1 MQFGQL
7 KRREFISLVGS
18 MAAAWPLAA
27 RAQQQAMPV
36 VGYLC
41 VGEVIAEQMAA
52 LRRGLGEQG
61 YFEGHNFIFEA
72 RSTENYDRIPALAAE
87 LVARGVA
94 VIFTFSNLIAVEA
107 AKAATSTI
115 PIVFTMGADPV
126 LQGLVANLNRPGA
139 NVTGVTYLVAGT
151 ELKRLELLRE
161 LVPQAPT
168 FAYLVNPSNP
178 ATELNTR
185 NLQTAAHSIG
195 QRLIVMNAATPLEI
209 DTAFATLPREQ
220 ARGLLVEGDG
230 LFEARRSQ
238 LIVLAARY
246 IVPAIYFAPE
256 FVSGGGLMSYSDDRA
271 ESFRQAGAY
280 VGRIL
285 KGEKPADLPVLQP
298 TKFQFAINVSTA
310 RALGLEFA
318 PSFLVRADTVIE

>member
-161 LVPQAPT
+161 LVPQAST
-168 FAYLVNPSNP
+168 VAYLVTPGNP

-209 DTAFATLPREQ
+209 DTAFATLAREQ

>member
-161 LVPQAPT
+161 L
-168 FAYLVNPSNP
+168 
-178 ATELNTR
+178 
-185 NLQTAAHSIG
+185 AHSLG

-209 DTAFATLPREQ
+209 DTAFATLAREQ

-271 ESFRQAGAY
+271 ESFRQAGLY

-285 KGEKPADLPVLQP
+285 QGEKPAALPVLQP

>member
-161 LVPQAPT
+161 L
-168 FAYLVNPSNP
+168 
-178 ATELNTR
+178 
-185 NLQTAAHSIG
+185 AHSIG

-209 DTAFATLPREQ
+209 DTAFATLAREQ

>member
-1 MQFGQL
+1 M
-7 KRREFISLVGS
+7 KRREFVTLLGG
-18 MAAAWPLAA
+18 AAAWPLAA
-27 RAQQQAMPV
+27 RGQQSAMPV
-36 VGYLC
+36 IGYLS
-41 VGEVIAEQMAA
+41 VGDPIPFQITA
-52 LRRGLGEQG
+52 LRQGLADQG
-61 YFEGHNFIFEA
+61 YLEGRNFNFEA
-72 RSTENYDRIPALAAE
+72 RSTENYDRIPALVAE
-87 LVARGVA
+87 LVARRVA
-94 VIFTFSNLIAVEA
+94 VIFTFSNLIAAQA

-115 PIVFTMGADPV
+115 PIVFTLGADPIV
-126 LQGLVANLNRPGA
+126 QGLVANLNRPGA

-161 LVPQAPT
+161 LVPQAST
-168 FAYLVNPSNP
+168 VAYLVNPGNP
-178 ATELNTR
+178 ATELNTG
-185 NLQTAAHSIG
+185 NLQIAARSVG
-195 QRLIVMNAATPLEI
+195 QRPIVVNASTPPEI
-209 DTAFATLPREQ
+209 DTAFATLAREQ
-220 ARGLLVEGDG
+220 AGGLLVEGDG
-230 LFEARRSQ
+230 FFEARRSQ

-246 IVPAIYFAPE
+246 TVPAIYFAPE

-310 RALGLEFA
+310 RALGLEFT